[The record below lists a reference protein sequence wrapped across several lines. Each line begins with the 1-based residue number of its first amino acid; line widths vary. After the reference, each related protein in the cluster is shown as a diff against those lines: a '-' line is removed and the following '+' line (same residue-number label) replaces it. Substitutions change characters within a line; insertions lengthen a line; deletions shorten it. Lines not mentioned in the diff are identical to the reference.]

1 MPDQTS
7 SQTTATSAS
16 PPTSSVPLRYWARHR
31 NIGDLINPYIVDAV
45 TGLRPYF
52 TDDETKPHVL
62 GIGSI
67 FFLASAHSH
76 IWGSGILDPTIDYAN
91 AAQSHIHALRGR
103 LTRDLL
109 RTQQGFSQD
118 VPLGDPGIFADE
130 IPEIRRLR
138 RSAAIKYKVALIPH
152 HDHANDPYFRDMAA
166 KHDGILLDTRT
177 ENLNFIETIL
187 SSEMVISQS
196 LHGLIFAE
204 LFDRPNVW
212 LTQRHDEIW
221 AFKFRDW
228 FSNTIE
234 PPTDPE
240 PFGRDFQSLSR
251 AARLSGIAI
260 DRESLRA
267 AMPRIA
273 GTDRTGC
280 MGFRECRAQGW
291 MSVAIL
297 IDRDVARPDGFD
309 ETITLDRADPDAL
322 RLALG
327 SCADRRDEWVPA
339 LLAFDLA
346 THGSVSIEDIT
357 HLRRVL
363 NDNMGA
369 RYLAITRPKPAG
381 ATFSAATIR
390 TIAAEDYNEIAW
402 RGVIYARHLV
412 DFRYSA
418 PGLLIDWSG

>member
-1 MPDQTS
+1 MPHSIS
-7 SQTTATSAS
+7 SQ
-16 PPTSSVPLRYWARHR
+16 SVPLRYWARHR
-31 NIGDLINPYIVDAV
+31 NIGDLINPYIVDAA

-52 TDDETKPHVL
+52 TDDETTPHVL

-67 FFLASAHSH
+67 FFLASAQSH
-76 IWGSGILDPTIDYAN
+76 IWGSGILDPSIDYGN
-91 AAQSHIHALRGR
+91 AARSHIHAVRGR

-109 RTQQGFSQD
+109 RTQHGISHD

-130 IPEIRRLR
+130 IPEIRRAQ

-152 HDHANDPYFRDMAA
+152 HDHANDPYFKDMVAR
-166 KHDGILLDTRT
+166 HDGILLDTRT
-177 ENLNFIETIL
+177 ESLSFIETIL

-204 LFDRPNVW
+204 LFGKPNVW

-221 AFKFRDW
+221 TFKFRDW
-228 FSNTIE
+228 FSNTLE
-234 PPTDPE
+234 PPTE
-240 PFGRDFQSLSR
+240 PQAFGSDFPSLSR

-291 MSVAIL
+291 MSVAIV
-297 IDRDVARPDGFD
+297 IGTGSNIRDGFD
-309 ETITLDRADPDAL
+309 ETVTLAKEDPDAL
-322 RLALG
+322 RIALG

-339 LLAFDLA
+339 LISFDAA
-346 THGSVSIEDIT
+346 TYRSLSIEDIT
-357 HLRRVL
+357 HLRRLL

-369 RYLAITRPKPAG
+369 RYLAMTRPKPPG
-381 ATFSAATIR
+381 ATLSAATIR
-390 TIAAEDYNEIAW
+390 AITAEDYNQVGW

-412 DFRYSA
+412 NFRYSA
-418 PGLLIDWSG
+418 PGLLIEWA